1 MPQEHIKLGLY
12 ALGATDDTL
21 FDYLEIA
28 NNQWDD
34 VVGRPRVGAEEQ
46 SGDRLSQQ
54 R

>member
-28 NNQWDD
+28 NNQWDEIFARYPD
-34 VVGRPRVGAEEQ
+34 GKPPTYGVCTV
-46 SGDRLSQQ
+46 
-54 R
+54 